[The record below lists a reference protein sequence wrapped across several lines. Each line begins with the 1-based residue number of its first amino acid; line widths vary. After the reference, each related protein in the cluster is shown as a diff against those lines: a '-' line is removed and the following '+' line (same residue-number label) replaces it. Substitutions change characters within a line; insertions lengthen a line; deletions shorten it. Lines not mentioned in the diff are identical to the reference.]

1 MQDILGEG
9 PGEAAGQEPAQ
20 VEGESFGTELGQDGH
35 IWNVHYKYSVPG
47 SLGEEFA
54 KIRFKQPHVS
64 NWVGQYFGLIDELAI
79 FFDGPSRV
87 PDLPNHRL
95 VEVNIM
101 DRVELLAVEIV
112 HITATSLDSGSLAVD
127 FFAATTD
134 DTD

>member
-1 MQDILGEG
+1 MLAMQEEVPSQQDWVWWQLFHPGVLTVEQKSMQDILGEG

-95 VEVNIM
+95 V
-101 DRVELLAVEIV
+101 
-112 HITATSLDSGSLAVD
+112 
-127 FFAATTD
+127 
-134 DTD
+134 